1 MGCDH
6 FGDGRIF
13 FLRLN
18 HVYEFDYRHWSVN
31 QSSYAIE
38 INICHLL
45 NPLFES
51 NGEVLTIDER
61 YEKINAV

>member
-1 MGCDH
+1 MGCGH

-13 FLRLN
+13 FLRLK
-18 HVYEFDYRHWSVN
+18 HVYEFYCCHWSVI

-38 INICHLL
+38 INICHPLI
-45 NPLFES
+45 PLFES
-51 NGEVLTIDER
+51 NGEVLTIDEI